1 MIKIYEMARFDAMT
15 IRLHYCGQTIMAT
28 FKGGDQR
35 RTRAR
40 LTTDSLFIQDALEHD
55 PRFNTLYVLKQSYSD
70 TTRRV
75 EARIA
80 NEMTKTRKI
89 TKVKSVNDALLYFTQ
104 LGANVTGDSDLRT
117 LMDQYNVEFPN
128 LKY

>member
-1 MIKIYEMARFDAMT
+1 MARFDAMT

-70 TTRRV
+70 TTRR
-75 EARIA
+75 IA
-80 NEMTKTRKI
+80 DRKSTRLN
-89 TKVKSVNDALLYFTQ
+89 S
-104 LGANVTGDSDLRT
+104 SH
-117 LMDQYNVEFPN
+117 
-128 LKY
+128 